1 MRQRLFSIAA
11 ALAGLVLVA
20 VSATAAMAERRVALV
35 IGNAAYQNASSLTNT
50 VNDAAAMTR
59 MFEKAGFDVV
69 ESRTDLGVVE
79 FKRAL
84 REFMFTA
91 QDADIA
97 VVYFAGHG
105 IEIRGSNY
113 LIPVDAKL
121 RSDYDADDEA
131 ISLERLILAVEPV
144 KQLRLIILD
153 ACRDNPFLR
162 RMQRAFAAR
171 AVTGGLATVE
181 PSAGNTLIAY
191 AAKAGSVSYDGAG
204 PNSPFTTSLMKH
216 LFEPGLDIRIA
227 FGRVRDEVMK
237 TTTNRQEPFV
247 YGSLGG
253 TTIALVK
260 APDQPAPALA
270 RVGSGDSRYDIQR
283 DYEFAERIGT
293 QQAWES
299 FLQAHST
306 GYYAGLARAQL
317 AKLKET
323 AEKAVPSVIAAREP
337 QNRDDSES
345 VSRAPPPKDQ
355 LKSEPK
361 VQPPRDQAKS
371 EPKVQ
376 PPGDQAKSE
385 PKVQR
390 RDRQARLE
398 PKPEED
404 DLKAAPAVPA
414 ASAIAVDPCK
424 QEEEKL
430 ARLRA
435 NPVRDEIIRLE
446 RELTC
451 KRLKLQVVRLRES
464 VVGELPAA
472 TGATAVAPAIP
483 VEDTADSAPQSG
495 VSAAVPQPKQDG
507 GNAAARRP
515 DDCQKDQ
522 ETLVRLRA
530 VPTRADV
537 ARFERELSCERLR
550 PQVLRLR
557 ESLGVD

>member
-1 MRQRLFSIAA
+1 LVARMRRRLFSIAA

-20 VSATAAMAERRVALV
+20 ISATSALAERRVALV

-50 VNDAAAMTR
+50 ISDAKAMAR
-59 MFEKAGFDVV
+59 MLEKAGFDVV

-105 IEIRGSNY
+105 IEVRGSNY

-162 RMQRAFAAR
+162 RMQRSLAVR
-171 AVTGGLATVE
+171 AITGGLATVE

-191 AAKAGSVSYDGAG
+191 AAKAGSVSYDGSG
-204 PNSPFTTSLMKH
+204 PNSPFTTALIKN

-237 TTTNRQEPFV
+237 VTANQQEPFV

-253 TTIALVK
+253 ATIALVK
-260 APDQPAPALA
+260 AADPPAIA
-270 RVGSGDSRYDIQR
+270 SGRGPSSSRYDIQR

-299 FLQAHST
+299 FLKVYST

-317 AKLKET
+317 AKLNET
-323 AEKAVPSVIAAREP
+323 AEKALPPVLASRDP
-337 QNRDDSES
+337 QNRDDSGS
-345 VSRAPPPKDQ
+345 PPRAPPQKDQ
-355 LKSEPK
+355 
-361 VQPPRDQAKS
+361 QAS
-371 EPKVQ
+371 
-376 PPGDQAKSE
+376 
-385 PKVQR
+385 
-390 RDRQARLE
+390 LE
-398 PKPEED
+398 PKPSED
-404 DLKAAPAVPA
+404 IRASVPGSTAPV
-414 ASAIAVDPCK
+414 IAVDSCK
-424 QEEEKL
+424 QEQEKL

-435 NPVRDEIIRLE
+435 KPVRDEIIRLE

-451 KRLKLQVVRLRES
+451 QRLRLQVVRLRES
-464 VVGELPAA
+464 VVGELPAG
-472 TGATAVAPAIP
+472 TGAAAIAPAVPI
-483 VEDTADSAPQSG
+483 EDDDDSQPSQSNTG
-495 VSAAVPQPKQDG
+495 
-507 GNAAARRP
+507 AAASQPEQHSAKAASNRSADP
-515 DDCQKDQ
+515 CQHDQ
-522 ETLVRLRA
+522 EALVRLRA
-530 VPTRADV
+530 RPVREDV
-537 ARFERELSCERLR
+537 LRFERELTCERLR

-557 ESLGVD
+557 ESLGLVD

>member
-1 MRQRLFSIAA
+1 MRQRLLSIAA

-35 IGNAAYQNASSLTNT
+35 IGNATYQNASSLTNT
-50 VNDAAAMTR
+50 INDASAMAR
-59 MFEKAGFDVV
+59 MFQKAGFDVV

-131 ISLERLILAVEPV
+131 VSLERLILAVEPV

-237 TTTNRQEPFV
+237 MTANRQEPFV

-253 TTIALVK
+253 TTIPLVK
-260 APDQPAPALA
+260 APDQPAPAVA
-270 RVGSGDSRYDIQR
+270 RPGAGDSRYDIQR

-371 EPKVQ
+371 EPK
-376 PPGDQAKSE
+376 A
-385 PKVQR
+385 QR
-390 RDRQARLE
+390 KDRQARLE

-404 DLKAAPAVPA
+404 DLKAAPAAPA
-414 ASAIAVDPCK
+414 ASAIVVDPCK

-483 VEDTADSAPQSG
+483 VEDTANSLPQSG
-495 VSAAVPQPKQDG
+495 VSVAVPQPKQDG

-557 ESLGVD
+557 ESLGID

>member
-1 MRQRLFSIAA
+1 
-11 ALAGLVLVA
+11 LVFVA
-20 VSATAAMAERRVALV
+20 ISATGAMAERRVALV
-35 IGNAAYQNASSLTNT
+35 IGNAAYQNASALTNT
-50 VNDAAAMTR
+50 VSDAKAMAR
-59 MFEKAGFDVV
+59 MLEKAGFDVV

-79 FKRAL
+79 FKRTL

-91 QDADIA
+91 HDADIA

-144 KQLRLIILD
+144 RQLRLIILD

-162 RMQRAFAAR
+162 RMQRTFAAR

-204 PNSPFTTSLMKH
+204 PNSPFTTALMKH

-227 FGRVRDEVMK
+227 LGRVRDEVMK
-237 TTTNRQEPFV
+237 TTANRQEPFV

-260 APDQPAPALA
+260 AADPPAVA
-270 RVGSGDSRYDIQR
+270 SGRAGPSDSRYDIQR

-317 AKLKET
+317 AKLNET
-323 AEKAVPSVIAAREP
+323 AEKALPPVIASRDP
-337 QNRDDSES
+337 QNRDDGGSAAK
-345 VSRAPPPKDQ
+345 APPHKEQPLQKNQPLQKDQ
-355 LKSEPK
+355 APHKE
-361 VQPPRDQAKS
+361 QQAKL
-371 EPKVQ
+371 
-376 PPGDQAKSE
+376 D
-385 PKVQR
+385 
-390 RDRQARLE
+390 
-398 PKPEED
+398 PKPSD
-404 DLKAAPAVPA
+404 DVREAFPGPAAPAAP
-414 ASAIAVDPCK
+414 AIAVDSCK
-424 QEEEKL
+424 QEQEKL

-435 NPVRDEIIRLE
+435 NPARDEIIRLE

-451 KRLKLQVVRLRES
+451 ERLRLQVVRLRES
-464 VVGELPAA
+464 VVGDLPAG
-472 TGATAVAPAIP
+472 TGAAAVAPAAPI
-483 VEDTADSAPQSG
+483 EDDAGGRASPSSASASAPQPKADSA
-495 VSAAVPQPKQDG
+495 K
-507 GNAAARRP
+507 AAALRSSDPCRR
-515 DDCQKDQ
+515 DE

-530 VPTRADV
+530 SPVRQDV
-537 ARFERELSCERLR
+537 LRFERELACERLR

-557 ESLGVD
+557 ESLGSD

>member
-1 MRQRLFSIAA
+1 MRRCLISIAA
-11 ALAGLVLVA
+11 ALAGLVFVA
-20 VSATAAMAERRVALV
+20 ISATNALAERRVALV
-35 IGNAAYQNASSLTNT
+35 IGNAAYQNASGLTNT
-50 VNDAAAMTR
+50 ISDAKAMAH
-59 MFEKAGFDVV
+59 MLEKAGFDVV
-69 ESRTDLGVVE
+69 ESRSDLGVVE

-144 KQLRLIILD
+144 KQLRLVILD

-162 RMQRAFAAR
+162 RMQRTLAVR

-204 PNSPFTTSLMKH
+204 PNSPFTTALMKH

-237 TTTNRQEPFV
+237 MTANRQEPFV

-260 APDQPAPALA
+260 AADPPALA
-270 RVGSGDSRYDIQR
+270 SGRTGSGDSRYDIQR

-299 FLQAHST
+299 FLQVHST

-317 AKLKET
+317 AKLNET
-323 AEKAVPSVIAAREP
+323 AEKALPPVIASRAP
-337 QNRDDSES
+337 QNRDDSDPTP
-345 VSRAPPPKDQ
+345 RAPPQKDQ
-355 LKSEPK
+355 
-361 VQPPRDQAKS
+361 QAK
-371 EPKVQ
+371 
-376 PPGDQAKSE
+376 
-385 PKVQR
+385 
-390 RDRQARLE
+390 LE
-398 PKPEED
+398 PKPSED
-404 DLKAAPAVPA
+404 FREAAPGPA
-414 ASAIAVDPCK
+414 APVIAVDSCK
-424 QEEEKL
+424 QEQEKL

-435 NPVRDEIIRLE
+435 KPARDEIIRLE
-446 RELTC
+446 RNLTC
-451 KRLKLQVVRLRES
+451 ERLRLQVVRLRES
-464 VVGELPAA
+464 VVGELPGIGAA
-472 TGATAVAPAIP
+472 AIAPAVPI
-483 VEDTADSAPQSG
+483 EDDDGGRTPPSRASEST
-495 VSAAVPQPKQDG
+495 PQPKQD
-507 GNAAARRP
+507 NAKVAAPRSSDSCR
-515 DDCQKDQ
+515 QDQ

-530 VPTRADV
+530 SPVRKDV
-537 ARFERELSCERLR
+537 LRFERDLACERLR

-557 ESLGVD
+557 ESLGIVD

>member
-1 MRQRLFSIAA
+1 MRRRLISIAA

-20 VSATAAMAERRVALV
+20 ISATNALAERRIALV
-35 IGNAAYQNASSLTNT
+35 IGNAAYQNASGLTNT
-50 VNDAAAMTR
+50 VSDAKAMAR
-59 MFEKAGFDVV
+59 MLEKARFDVV
-69 ESRTDLGVVE
+69 ELRTDLGVVE

-162 RMQRAFAAR
+162 RMQRTLAVR

-204 PNSPFTTSLMKH
+204 PNSPFTTALMKN

-227 FGRVRDEVMK
+227 LGRVRDEVMK
-237 TTTNRQEPFV
+237 MTANRQEPFV

-253 TTIALVK
+253 STIALVK
-260 APDQPAPALA
+260 AAEPPAVASG
-270 RVGSGDSRYDIQR
+270 RTGSSASRYDIQR

-299 FLQAHST
+299 FLQVHST

-317 AKLKET
+317 AKLNET
-323 AEKAVPSVIAAREP
+323 AEKALPPVIASRDP
-337 QNRDDSES
+337 QNRDDSDS
-345 VSRAPPPKDQ
+345 TPRAPPQKDQ
-355 LKSEPK
+355 
-361 VQPPRDQAKS
+361 QAK
-371 EPKVQ
+371 
-376 PPGDQAKSE
+376 
-385 PKVQR
+385 
-390 RDRQARLE
+390 LE
-398 PKPEED
+398 PKPSED
-404 DLKAAPAVPA
+404 FRESFPGPAAPAPV
-414 ASAIAVDPCK
+414 IAVDSCK
-424 QEEEKL
+424 QEQEKL

-435 NPVRDEIIRLE
+435 KPVRDEIIRLE

-451 KRLKLQVVRLRES
+451 ERLRLQVVRLRES
-464 VVGELPAA
+464 VVGDLPAA
-472 TGATAVAPAIP
+472 PGAAAVAPAVPI
-483 VEDTADSAPQSG
+483 EGDDGDRTPQSNTIE
-495 VSAAVPQPKQDG
+495 STPQPKQDSKK
-507 GNAAARRP
+507 AASSRSSDP
-515 DDCQKDQ
+515 CQRDQ

-530 VPTRADV
+530 SPVRKDV
-537 ARFERELSCERLR
+537 LRFERDLACERLR

-557 ESLGVD
+557 ESLGIVD

>member
-1 MRQRLFSIAA
+1 MRRRLLSIAA

-20 VSATAAMAERRVALV
+20 ISATNAVAERRVALV
-35 IGNAAYQNASSLTNT
+35 VGNAAYQNASGLTNT
-50 VNDAAAMTR
+50 ISDAKAMAR
-59 MFEKAGFDVV
+59 VLEKAGFDVV

-79 FKRAL
+79 FKRTL

-91 QDADIA
+91 HDADIA

-162 RMQRAFAAR
+162 RMQRTFATR

-204 PNSPFTTSLMKH
+204 PNSPFTTALMKH

-227 FGRVRDEVMK
+227 LGRVRDEVMK
-237 TTTNRQEPFV
+237 TTANRQEPFV

-260 APDQPAPALA
+260 AADPPAVA
-270 RVGSGDSRYDIQR
+270 SGRAGPSDSRYDIQR

-293 QQAWES
+293 QRAWES
-299 FLQAHST
+299 FLQVHST

-317 AKLKET
+317 AKLSET
-323 AEKAVPSVIAAREP
+323 AEKALPPVIASRDP
-337 QNRDDSES
+337 QNRDDSGS
-345 VSRAPPPKDQ
+345 AAKAPPQKHQPPQKDPPPQKDQ
-355 LKSEPK
+355 
-361 VQPPRDQAKS
+361 QATL
-371 EPKVQ
+371 
-376 PPGDQAKSE
+376 A
-385 PKVQR
+385 
-390 RDRQARLE
+390 
-398 PKPEED
+398 PKPPED
-404 DLKAAPAVPA
+404 FREAFPAPAAP
-414 ASAIAVDPCK
+414 AIAVDSCK
-424 QEEEKL
+424 QEQEKL

-435 NPVRDEIIRLE
+435 NPARDEIIRLE
-446 RELTC
+446 RNLTC
-451 KRLKLQVVRLRES
+451 ERLRLQVVRLRES
-464 VVGELPAA
+464 VVGELPAG
-472 TGATAVAPAIP
+472 TGAAAVAPAVPI
-483 VEDTADSAPQSG
+483 EDDDGGRASPSNAISA
-495 VSAAVPQPKQDG
+495 PQPKQDSAK
-507 GNAAARRP
+507 AAALRSSDPCRH
-515 DDCQKDQ
+515 DQ
-522 ETLVRLRA
+522 ETLARLRA
-530 VPTRADV
+530 SPVRQDV
-537 ARFERELSCERLR
+537 LRFERELACERLR

-557 ESLGVD
+557 ESLGSD

>member
-1 MRQRLFSIAA
+1 MRLRLFSIAA
-11 ALAGLVLVA
+11 ALVGLVLVA

-371 EPKVQ
+371 EPK
-376 PPGDQAKSE
+376 P
-385 PKVQR
+385 QR
-390 RDRQARLE
+390 KDRQARLE

-404 DLKAAPAVPA
+404 DLKVAPA

-483 VEDTADSAPQSG
+483 IEDTANSLPQSG

>member
-371 EPKVQ
+371 EPK
-376 PPGDQAKSE
+376 P
-385 PKVQR
+385 QR
-390 RDRQARLE
+390 KDRQARLE

-404 DLKAAPAVPA
+404 DLKAAPAAPA

-483 VEDTADSAPQSG
+483 IEDTANSLPQSG

>member
-1 MRQRLFSIAA
+1 MRRRLISMAA
-11 ALAGLVLVA
+11 ALAGAVFVA
-20 VSATAAMAERRVALV
+20 ISATSALAERRVALV
-35 IGNAAYQNASSLTNT
+35 VGNAAYQNASGLTNT
-50 VNDAAAMTR
+50 VSDAKAMAR
-59 MFEKAGFDVV
+59 MLEKSGFDVV

-144 KQLRLIILD
+144 KRLRLIILD

-162 RMQRAFAAR
+162 RMQRALAVR

-204 PNSPFTTSLMKH
+204 PNSPFTTALMKH

-237 TTTNRQEPFV
+237 TTANRQEPFV

-253 TTIALVK
+253 TTIALVN
-260 APDQPAPALA
+260 AADPPALA
-270 RVGSGDSRYDIQR
+270 SGRAGPSGSRYDIQR

-299 FLQAHST
+299 FLKVYST

-317 AKLKET
+317 AKLSET
-323 AEKAVPSVIAAREP
+323 AEKALPPVIASRDP
-337 QNRDDSES
+337 QNRDDSEPTPS
-345 VSRAPPPKDQ
+345 APLQKEQ
-355 LKSEPK
+355 
-361 VQPPRDQAKS
+361 
-371 EPKVQ
+371 
-376 PPGDQAKSE
+376 
-385 PKVQR
+385 
-390 RDRQARLE
+390 QARLE
-398 PKPEED
+398 PKPSED
-404 DLKAAPAVPA
+404 VRESFPGPAAPV
-414 ASAIAVDPCK
+414 IAVGSCK
-424 QEEEKL
+424 QEQEKL

-435 NPVRDEIIRLE
+435 KPARDEIIRLE

-451 KRLKLQVVRLRES
+451 QRLRLQVVRLRES
-464 VVGELPAA
+464 VVGELPAG
-472 TGATAVAPAIP
+472 TGAAAIAPAVPI
-483 VEDTADSAPQSG
+483 EGDDDSRAPQSNTG
-495 VSAAVPQPKQDG
+495 DVTPQPKQDSAK
-507 GNAAARRP
+507 AATRRSS
-515 DDCQKDQ
+515 DACQQDQ
-522 ETLVRLRA
+522 ETLVRLRTSP
-530 VPTRADV
+530 VRQDV
-537 ARFERELSCERLR
+537 LRFERELACERLR

-557 ESLGVD
+557 ESLGIVD

>member
-1 MRQRLFSIAA
+1 MRRRLISMAA
-11 ALAGLVLVA
+11 AVAGLVFVA
-20 VSATAAMAERRVALV
+20 LSATGAMAERRVALV
-35 IGNAAYQNASSLTNT
+35 IGNAVYQNAPGLTNT
-50 VNDAAAMTR
+50 ISDAKAMTR
-59 MFEKAGFDVV
+59 MLEKSGFDVV

-84 REFMFTA
+84 RDFMFTA
-91 QDADIA
+91 RDADIA

-105 IEIRGSNY
+105 IEVRGSNY

-153 ACRDNPFLR
+153 ACRDNPFLQ
-162 RMQRAFAAR
+162 RMQRTLAVR
-171 AVTGGLATVE
+171 AMTGGLATVE

-204 PNSPFTTSLMKH
+204 PNSPFTTALMKH

-237 TTTNRQEPFV
+237 VTANQQEPFV

-253 TTIALVK
+253 ATIALVK
-260 APDQPAPALA
+260 AADPPALA
-270 RVGSGDSRYDIQR
+270 SGRAGPSDSRYDIQR

-299 FLQAHST
+299 FLKVYST

-317 AKLKET
+317 AKLNET
-323 AEKAVPSVIAAREP
+323 AEKALPPVIASRDP
-337 QNRDDSES
+337 QNRDDSEPPE
-345 VSRAPPPKDQ
+345 RAPP
-355 LKSEPK
+355 
-361 VQPPRDQAKS
+361 
-371 EPKVQ
+371 
-376 PPGDQAKSE
+376 
-385 PKVQR
+385 QR
-390 RDRQARLE
+390 EQQARLE
-398 PKPEED
+398 PKPSED
-404 DLKAAPAVPA
+404 VRESFPAPAAPV
-414 ASAIAVDPCK
+414 IAVDSCK
-424 QEEEKL
+424 QEQEKL

-435 NPVRDEIIRLE
+435 RPERDEIIRLE

-451 KRLKLQVVRLRES
+451 QRLRLQVVRLRES
-464 VVGELPAA
+464 VVGELPAG
-472 TGATAVAPAIP
+472 TGAAAIAPAVPI
-483 VEDTADSAPQSG
+483 EDDGGRAPPSFVSDSAP
-495 VSAAVPQPKQDG
+495 PPKPDSTK
-507 GNAAARRP
+507 AAALRSTDACRR
-515 DDCQKDQ
+515 DQ

-530 VPTRADV
+530 NPARNDV
-537 ARFERELSCERLR
+537 LRFERELACERLR

-557 ESLGVD
+557 ESLGIVD

>member
-1 MRQRLFSIAA
+1 MRKRLFSIAA

-20 VSATAAMAERRVALV
+20 VSATTAMAERRVALV

-345 VSRAPPPKDQ
+345 VSRAPPPRDQ
-355 LKSEPK
+355 AKSEPK

-371 EPKVQ
+371 EPK
-376 PPGDQAKSE
+376 A
-385 PKVQR
+385 QR
-390 RDRQARLE
+390 KDRQARLE

-404 DLKAAPAVPA
+404 DFKAAPA

-483 VEDTADSAPQSG
+483 IENTANSPPQSG

-515 DDCQKDQ
+515 DDCQRDQ

-557 ESLGVD
+557 ESLGID

>member
-1 MRQRLFSIAA
+1 MRRRLISIAA
-11 ALAGLVLVA
+11 ALAGLVFVA
-20 VSATAAMAERRVALV
+20 ISATNALAERRVALV
-35 IGNAAYQNASSLTNT
+35 IGNAAYQNASGLTNT
-50 VNDAAAMTR
+50 VSDAKAMAR
-59 MFEKAGFDVV
+59 MLEKAGFDVV

-91 QDADIA
+91 HDADIA

-162 RMQRAFAAR
+162 RMQRTLAVR

-204 PNSPFTTSLMKH
+204 PNSPFTTALMKH

-227 FGRVRDEVMK
+227 LGRVRDEVLKM
-237 TTTNRQEPFV
+237 TANRQEPFV

-260 APDQPAPALA
+260 APDPPAIASG
-270 RVGSGDSRYDIQR
+270 RTGSSASRYDIQR

-299 FLQAHST
+299 FLQVHST

-317 AKLKET
+317 AQLNET
-323 AEKAVPSVIAAREP
+323 AEKALPPVIASRDP
-337 QNRDDSES
+337 QNRDDSDS
-345 VSRAPPPKDQ
+345 TPRAPPQKDQ
-355 LKSEPK
+355 
-361 VQPPRDQAKS
+361 QAK
-371 EPKVQ
+371 
-376 PPGDQAKSE
+376 
-385 PKVQR
+385 
-390 RDRQARLE
+390 LE
-398 PKPEED
+398 PKPTED
-404 DLKAAPAVPA
+404 VHESSPGPAAP
-414 ASAIAVDPCK
+414 AIAVDSCK
-424 QEEEKL
+424 QEQEKL
-430 ARLRA
+430 TRLRA
-435 NPVRDEIIRLE
+435 KPVRDEIIRLE
-446 RELTC
+446 RNLTC
-451 KRLKLQVVRLRES
+451 ERLRLQVVRLRES
-464 VVGELPAA
+464 VVGELPAG
-472 TGATAVAPAIP
+472 TGAAAVAPAVPI
-483 VEDTADSAPQSG
+483 EDDDGGRTPQSNAIE
-495 VSAAVPQPKQDG
+495 STPQPKQDSKK
-507 GNAAARRP
+507 AASSRSTDP
-515 DDCQKDQ
+515 CQQDR

-530 VPTRADV
+530 SPVRKDV
-537 ARFERELSCERLR
+537 LRFERDLACERLR

-557 ESLGVD
+557 ESLGIVD

>member
-1 MRQRLFSIAA
+1 MRLRLFSITA
-11 ALAGLVLVA
+11 ALVGLVLVA

-376 PPGDQAKSE
+376 PPADQAKSE
-385 PKVQR
+385 PKPQR
-390 RDRQARLE
+390 KDRQARLE

-404 DLKAAPAVPA
+404 DLKVAPA

-483 VEDTADSAPQSG
+483 IEDTANNLPQSG

>member
-1 MRQRLFSIAA
+1 MRQRLISIAA

-20 VSATAAMAERRVALV
+20 VSATAAVAERRVALV
-35 IGNAAYQNASSLTNT
+35 IGNATYQNASSLTNT
-50 VNDAAAMTR
+50 VNDAAAMAR
-59 MFEKAGFDVV
+59 MFQKAGFDVV

-131 ISLERLILAVEPV
+131 VSLERLILAVEPV

-153 ACRDNPFLR
+153 ACRDNPFMR

-237 TTTNRQEPFV
+237 MTANRQEPFV

-253 TTIALVK
+253 TTIPLVK

-270 RVGSGDSRYDIQR
+270 RPGSGDSRYDIQR

-323 AEKAVPSVIAAREP
+323 AEKAVPTVIAAREP
-337 QNRDDSES
+337 QNRDDGAS
-345 VSRAPPPKDQ
+345 VSRAPPPRVLPPQDQ
-355 LKSEPK
+355 SKSEPK
-361 VQPPRDQAKS
+361 A
-371 EPKVQ
+371 
-376 PPGDQAKSE
+376 
-385 PKVQR
+385 QR
-390 RDRQARLE
+390 KDRQAKLE
-398 PKPEED
+398 PKPVED
-404 DLKAAPAVPA
+404 NFNAAPA
-414 ASAIAVDPCK
+414 ASAMIGDPCK

-446 RELTC
+446 RDLTC

-472 TGATAVAPAIP
+472 AGATAVAPAIP
-483 VEDTADSAPQSG
+483 VENTTDSAPQSG

-557 ESLGVD
+557 ESLGID